1 MTTRATASEL
11 PEQIS
16 PLQVYLDVLKAHWL
30 QVLAVFVLTI
40 ASGVLFTS
48 WQTSVF
54 QATAT
59 VIIEPEPPR
68 VMNIQD
74 VAADTPRASSSVQD
88 YYSTQYKLL
97 QSRAVVEAVI
107 DQLNLKQRMAHVG
120 RARDPYLALM
130 NWRDGG
136 LTIEA
141 VKNTRLV
148 LVKFDDPDRDL
159 AVEIANAVAAQYVK
173 YGLDVKQGEAQT
185 ATAWLTEQIEK
196 LRTKSQQSSQALQ
209 SYSAKADLL
218 GVQDQRQITQAKLV
232 DFNRAYLDAQN
243 LRMAAE
249 SKWRELNRIA
259 KDPTTSETLSSV
271 VNDPLIQKLKI
282 EASDLTIERSK
293 LAEIYRAKHPD
304 LLQIDAQLQ
313 QVKHRLQEE
322 IQKTMRA
329 VETEAK
335 IARSREE
342 TLLAN
347 MNDLRREARV
357 LNEREAQASSLQR
370 EKETADDL
378 QLTVLKRLKET
389 GLASALTASN
399 IRVVERATRP
409 TSPVRPRTQ
418 LIWALSGVAGLALG
432 VGVAFLSESL
442 ETRIRSRDEIERV
455 LGVPVLGV
463 VPVFRQRR
471 R

>member
-1 MTTRATASEL
+1 MTTRATVSEL
-11 PEQIS
+11 LEQIS
-16 PLQVYLDVLKAHWL
+16 PLQVYLNVLKAHRL
-30 QVLAVFVLTI
+30 QVLAVFVVTM

-48 WQTSVF
+48 WQTLVF
-54 QATAT
+54 QAAAT

-74 VAADTPRASSSVQD
+74 VAADNARGISPAQD
-88 YYSTQYKLL
+88 YYLTQYKLL

-107 DQLNLKQRMAHVG
+107 NQLNLKQRMAHVG

-130 NWRDGG
+130 NWPNGG

-148 LVKFDDPDRDL
+148 LVKFDDPDPDL

-185 ATAWLTEQIEK
+185 ATVWLTEQIEK
-196 LRTKSQQSSQALQ
+196 LRTKAQQSSQALQ
-209 SYSAKADLL
+209 VYSAKADLL

-232 DFNRAYLDAQN
+232 DYNRAYLDAQN

-249 SKWRELNRIA
+249 SKMRELNRIA
-259 KDPTTSETLSSV
+259 KDPATSETLSSV
-271 VNDPLIQKLKI
+271 VNDPLIQKLKT